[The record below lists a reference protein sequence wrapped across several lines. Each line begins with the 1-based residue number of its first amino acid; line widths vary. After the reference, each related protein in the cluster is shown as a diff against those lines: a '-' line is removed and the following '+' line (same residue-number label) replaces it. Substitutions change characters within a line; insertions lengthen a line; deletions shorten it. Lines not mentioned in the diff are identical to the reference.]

1 LDVSIADEQHQGS
14 RLPTAVADSLV
25 APLRD
30 ATASVGDIAVHG
42 VSALRALGGVWRFS
56 GEVIRQ
62 AGILITGSAVVM
74 LVMMFLVGEFCGLE
88 GNYGLQGYGA
98 SSFTGV
104 FTAWCGIREA
114 GPINFGLI
122 FAAKVGCGYVAQIGT
137 MRVTEELDALECMGV
152 NPMQYI
158 VATRL
163 LAVWLVIPPLF
174 LLGIVVEQLAS
185 FFAVLIEIGQ
195 LSRGSLQYFH
205 FLYQNPTDLLYSTG
219 KAAVFATVV
228 VVLATYYG
236 YRARNGPVGVGAA
249 TARTMVLS
257 IVLIMIVNGLLT
269 ATFWPSVS
277 PNAPVGG

>member
-1 LDVSIADEQHQGS
+1 MSIIDEQRDPPSVPGTV
-14 RLPTAVADSLV
+14 LDALV
-25 APLRD
+25 APVRD
-30 ATASVGDIAVHG
+30 ATATVGDVALH
-42 VSALRALGGVWRFS
+42 SARALRALGGVWRFT

-62 AGILITGSAVVM
+62 AGILITGSAVVI

-98 SSFTGV
+98 SAFTGV
-104 FTAWCGIREA
+104 FTSWCGIREA

-137 MRVTEELDALECMGV
+137 MRVTDELDALECMGV

-163 LAVWLVIPPLF
+163 LAVWLVIPALYM
-174 LLGIVVEQLAS
+174 LGIVVEQLAS
-185 FFAVLIEIGQ
+185 FFAVLVEIGQ

-205 FLYQNPTDLLYSTG
+205 FLYQNPTDLVYSTA
-219 KAAVFATVV
+219 KAAVFATI
-228 VVLATYYG
+228 VVLLSTYYG

-257 IVLIMIVNGLLT
+257 IVLICVVNGLLT
-269 ATFWPSVS
+269 ATFWPNVS

>member
-1 LDVSIADEQHQGS
+1 MSITDEQRPIPGLAS
-14 RLPTAVADSLV
+14 TLIDSL
-25 APLRD
+25 ARPLRD
-30 ATASVGDIAVHG
+30 ATATVGEVTAHTVAAV
-42 VSALRALGGVWRFS
+42 RALGGVWRFA

-62 AGILITGSAVVM
+62 AGILVASSALVI

-98 SSFTGV
+98 SAFTGV
-104 FTAWCGIREA
+104 FTSWCGIREA

-137 MRVTEELDALECMGV
+137 MRVTDELDALECMGV

-163 LAVWLVIPPLF
+163 LAVWLVIPPLYVIA
-174 LLGIVVEQLAS
+174 IVVEQLAS
-185 FFAVLIEIGQ
+185 FFAVLVEIGQ

-205 FLYQNPTDLLYSTG
+205 FLYQNPTDLLYSTT
-219 KAAVFATVV
+219 KAAVFATI
-228 VVLATYYG
+228 VVLLSTYYG

-249 TARTMVLS
+249 TARTMVVS
-257 IVLIMIVNGLLT
+257 IVLICVVNGLLT
-269 ATFWPSVS
+269 ATLWPSVS